1 MSVVLIGFMGVG
13 KTSIGNYLGEH
24 YDKPLVDIDT
34 YIVETTKLSI
44 PEIFAKYGESHFR
57 DLEKKSLEEW
67 IYKDVIISTGGG
79 IIESE
84 ASRNVM
90 KGNPHNIWL
99 KCDVDTVYER
109 INHDPNRPNANGKS
123 LEDLKSLYSKR
134 ESSYNDIAFI
144 HIDADRPKEVVV
156 TEIINSLDKDIFAND
171 QS

>member
-1 MSVVLIGFMGVG
+1 
-13 KTSIGNYLGEH
+13 
-24 YDKPLVDIDT
+24 DKPLVDIDT

-67 IYKDVIISTGGG
+67 IDKDVIISTGGG

-123 LEDLKSLYSKR
+123 LEDLKRLYYNR
-134 ESSYNDIAFI
+134 ESSYNDIVFI
-144 HIDADRPKEVVV
+144 HIDDYIHIYEVI
-156 TEIINSLDKDIFAND
+156 EYIINI
-171 QS
+171 